1 MKSSELPEPI
11 IKEYDGIF
19 VVRDDLLDG
28 GTKRRLFNRY
38 IQSMSNVDE
47 FVYYSPREGYGQLA
61 LSYSCRDLGKKSVVF
76 VPKGKRTELTN
87 ISESLGS
94 TIYEVPMGY
103 LTNLYHKSKKYC
115 DETGSHL
122 IPFGGDDEIM
132 INEMC
137 NVASSL
143 DVKPTQVW
151 SVMSSGVINR
161 GLQKCF
167 SNVDVFGVMVG
178 HNPTEKEIGRAV
190 TFRSKYKFQQKCKKS
205 ELPPFPSSLTYDSK
219 GWSYVLEKGKKGSLF
234 WNVGGDIK

>member
-1 MKSSELPEPI
+1 MKSPNLPEPVI
-11 IKEYDGIF
+11 EEYDGIY
-19 VVRDDLLDG
+19 VVRDDLLEG

-38 IQSMSNVDE
+38 IQSMSDIDE

-76 VPKGKRTELTN
+76 VPKGKRTGLTN
-87 ISESLGS
+87 LSESLGS

-103 LTNLYHKSKKYC
+103 LSNLQHKSKKYC
-115 DETGSHL
+115 EESGSHL

-137 NVASSL
+137 NVKTIN
-143 DVKPTQVW
+143 VKPTEVW

-167 SNVDVFGVMVG
+167 SDVDVYGVMVG
-178 HNPTEKEIGRAV
+178 HNPTDE
-190 TFRSKYKFQQKCKKS
+190 
-205 ELPPFPSSLTYDSK
+205 
-219 GWSYVLEKGKKGSLF
+219 EKGKNNF
-234 WNVGGDIK
+234 PFRI